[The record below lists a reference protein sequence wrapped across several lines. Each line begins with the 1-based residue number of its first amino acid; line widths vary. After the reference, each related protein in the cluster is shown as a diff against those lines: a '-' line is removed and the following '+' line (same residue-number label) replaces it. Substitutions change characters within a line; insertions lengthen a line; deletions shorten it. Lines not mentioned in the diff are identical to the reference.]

1 MGWVRMG
8 ATHLHMV
15 IGPIQ
20 QMATPFASK
29 KGKKKVTNYGG
40 LLICSARKADVLLA
54 ASLEVKM
61 LRKKRKKMVGGEEEK
76 IW

>member
-1 MGWVRMG
+1 MD
-8 ATHLHMV
+8 AS
-15 IGPIQ
+15 
-20 QMATPFASK
+20 FASK

-40 LLICSARKADVLLA
+40 LLISRARKANVLLA

-61 LRKKRKKMVGGEEEK
+61 LRKNRKKMTGGEEEK